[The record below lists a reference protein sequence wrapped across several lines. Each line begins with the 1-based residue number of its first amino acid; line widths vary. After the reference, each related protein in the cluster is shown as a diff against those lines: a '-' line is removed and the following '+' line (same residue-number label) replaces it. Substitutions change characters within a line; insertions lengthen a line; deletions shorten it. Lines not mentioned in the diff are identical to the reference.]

1 MKQKEYKF
9 LAKTIYK
16 DGKEELR
23 VFIDCTASARE
34 RAKKIA
40 KSPNISSI
48 TLYRIDKT
56 EEFI

>member
-9 LAKTIYK
+9 LAKISYK
-16 DGKEELR
+16 DGKEELNP
-23 VFIDCTASARE
+23 FIDYTASARA
-34 RAKKIA
+34 RAKKVA
-40 KSPNISSI
+40 NRTDVSSV